1 MVCFAPVS
9 IFPPVKFNRKVAR
22 MKAVRKRGFILTF
35 GLTLFLAGGCLP
47 TMVSISTPEIQNVE
61 NDYFGAQL
69 EPLSQGKNYFDRFRL
84 TVTNKTAQDL
94 EIDWNQTR
102 YLYNGRDGGVFVF
115 EGIAAEDIK
124 NATIPP
130 GIIPAGQSLTEE
142 IGPLEL
148 VARGPLGGKDA
159 EAGKITFGMIPSGE
173 NSIFLTIIKNGKT
186 IKEKV
191 TVNIFQKEVQKY

>member
-1 MVCFAPVS
+1 
-9 IFPPVKFNRKVAR
+9 
-22 MKAVRKRGFILTF
+22 MKAVRKWGFILTL

-47 TMVSISTPEIQNVE
+47 TMVSVSTPEIRNVE
-61 NDYFGAQL
+61 SDVFSAHL

-115 EGIAAEDIK
+115 EGIAPEDIK

-130 GIIPAGQSLTEE
+130 GSIPAGQTVAEE
-142 IGPLEL
+142 IGPLQL
-148 VARGPLGGKDA
+148 VARGALAGKGAD
-159 EAGKITFGMIPSGE
+159 AGKITFGMIPNGESGMLLVIRQDG
-173 NSIFLTIIKNGKT
+173 NTL
-186 IKEKV
+186 KEKI
-191 TVNIFQKEVQKY
+191 TVKISQREIPQ